1 MTQFHTSTCLLGSN
15 LQPPTQPTTWNC
27 ATTWKCLNTTNYN
40 DPCDMPTMVEYIWDG
55 DGAEVLLPSY
65 KLVMKAWLKE
75 EAEQIHVEKPS
86 PKSVEDVVASTY

>member
-1 MTQFHTSTCLLGSN
+1 
-15 LQPPTQPTTWNC
+15 
-27 ATTWKCLNTTNYN
+27 
-40 DPCDMPTMVEYIWDG
+40 MPTMVEYIWDG